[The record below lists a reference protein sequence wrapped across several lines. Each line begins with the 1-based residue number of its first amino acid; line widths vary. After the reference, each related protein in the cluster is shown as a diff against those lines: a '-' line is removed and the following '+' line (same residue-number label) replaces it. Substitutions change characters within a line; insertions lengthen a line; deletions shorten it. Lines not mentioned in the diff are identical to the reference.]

1 MYAQN
6 RTGTYLVMSS
16 NPKSSRVS
24 GKQVTCNGHRTVLT
38 LSRRPIA
45 TVLVLRGSLKP
56 GSHILSGVHHAKVRI
71 MHDSSGKVV
80 KSASPGMAV
89 TVSGWKSL
97 PDAGDEVLQGT
108 ESEIKRAIVNRRRK
122 ADTEASLADVEAINT
137 SRQQERDR
145 RQAELEVEAAGV
157 DTVKPPKEEEPTGP
171 KELRLLIKADV
182 SGSAEAVEGALQ
194 GIGNHLA
201 MTKVI
206 SSSVGAIMESDVMM
220 AKTVGGQ
227 KRTSFYRLRRGTDCL
242 SF

>member
-1 MYAQN
+1 
-6 RTGTYLVMSS
+6 
-16 NPKSSRVS
+16 
-24 GKQVTCNGHRTVLT
+24 
-38 LSRRPIA
+38 
-45 TVLVLRGSLKP
+45 
-56 GSHILSGVHHAKVRI
+56 

-122 ADTEASLADVEAINT
+122 ADTEASLADVEAINAN
-137 SRQQERDR
+137 RQQERDR
-145 RQAELEVEAAGV
+145 RQAELEAEAAGA
-157 DTVKPPKEEEPTGP
+157 DAVKPPKEEEPTGP

-227 KRTSFYRLRRGTDCL
+227 KKMSFYRLQRGTDCL